1 MGLTCPYCN
10 ASVTV
15 PSGTTAG
22 QLVSCPRC
30 GDAFTLREPIPAED
44 AIRPAASR
52 SGVQLAPDTAPPET
66 ARRRWSNRAVA
77 TGVLSLM
84 GFMAMAGLAL
94 ALWTVKDRRANDTGL
109 KARPH
114 RPLAPPFEAPAE
126 PPVATVPPDKLEAL
140 GYLPAGTDLVAGVH
154 VAELLS
160 LPVGRQLLGQPIPI
174 GGDEFQADSVAGWT
188 GLRPEEL
195 DHLVIGV
202 KMDES
207 LPPHLF
213 LVARTR
219 APFDRGRLRARLQG
233 ERLANAGKK
242 PTFLF
247 TPPGRNVRLAMYCP
261 DDRTAVVALAPA
273 HIQTVPD
280 RPVADLGQLPE
291 KLRQVLRERVEAAAP
306 AWLAGHVENWSKS
319 PAGFVLPKL
328 KKEEADRLMSLWNFA
343 VFVQLERGLTVKAA
357 MQCKDPAAARALDE
371 YLRTWQQDT
380 KAKWKTARDG
390 PWLTVQVQTDLAAL
404 TKAARP

>member
-10 ASVTV
+10 ATVSV
-15 PSGTTAG
+15 PPGTPAG
-22 QLVSCPRC
+22 QRISCPRC

-44 AIRPAASR
+44 ALGPAASR
-52 SGVQLAPDTAPPET
+52 SGVQLAPEAAPPQVT
-66 ARRRWSNRAVA
+66 GRRWSNRAVA

-84 GFMAMAGLAL
+84 GFMAMGGLAL
-94 ALWTVKDRRANDTGL
+94 ALWTVKDRRAHDTGL

-126 PPVATVPPDKLEAL
+126 PAVATVAPDKLEAL
-140 GYLPAGTDLVAGVH
+140 GYLPAGTDLIAGIH

-160 LPVGRQLLGQPIPI
+160 LPAGRQLLGQSIPV
-174 GGDEFQADSVAGWT
+174 GGAKFQADALAGWT

-207 LPPHLF
+207 LPPRLF

-219 APFDRGRLRARLQG
+219 APFDRDELRTRLHG
-233 ERLANAGKK
+233 ERLANAAKK
-242 PTFLF
+242 STFHF

-273 HIQTVPD
+273 HLQVVPD
-280 RPVADLGQLPE
+280 RPVANLEQLPE
-291 KLRQVLRERVEAAAP
+291 KLRQVLRERVEASAP
-306 AWLAGHVENWSKS
+306 AWLAGHVEDWSKS
-319 PAGFVLPKL
+319 PAGLVLPRL
-328 KKEEADRLMSLWNFA
+328 KKEEADRLTALRTFA
-343 VFVQLERGLTVKAA
+343 LFVQLERGLKVEAA
-357 MQCKDPAAARALDE
+357 LQCKDAAAARALEDF
-371 YLRTWQQDT
+371 LLARRQDA
-380 KAKWKTARDG
+380 KAQWKTARDG
-390 PWLTVQVQTDLAAL
+390 SWLTVQVQTDLAAL